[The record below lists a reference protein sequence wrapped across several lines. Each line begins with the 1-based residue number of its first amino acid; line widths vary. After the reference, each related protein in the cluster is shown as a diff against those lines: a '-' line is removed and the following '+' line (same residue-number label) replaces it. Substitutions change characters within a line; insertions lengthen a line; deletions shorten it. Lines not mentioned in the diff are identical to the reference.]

1 MRNTTLS
8 RLALLG
14 LASVSSIAFAA
25 NTVTGEIRFDARF
38 TTSQKTAA
46 DASVADSLQT
56 PDSLFVSRARLD
68 MMGDVAKNWTYGIR
82 LEFDEAEN
90 MQIGLDPS
98 LSVAQASLPTL
109 DQAGLT
115 ANIGAN
121 IARAYVQWSGIDG
134 INIMM
139 GRIGTPD
146 ISSDRLYYKPFIGS
160 YPSNKTI
167 GALVDYSGDH
177 PGFAL
182 DGKAGP
188 VGYSFGVWKQ
198 TDLRKLE
205 TLGAPSTQVGS
216 VTESIATLAAFDD
229 ALIAEPGIAAT
240 NFDAKSL
247 RLGYGG
253 RLSFA
258 NKMNATT
265 SYGVGVGYNQ
275 APLNMPIAI
284 ATVSSFT
291 TGSSGSYVSPIYSI
305 ATFNNLSNFAVD
317 GSAVFGAFQWSLG
330 YESQKLKCD
339 TTQPYG
345 APAQANTVFN
355 QDGKASSFWVEGG
368 YLIMGDSYKFDDS
381 KAVVSGVK
389 LRENQGGLEL
399 VARYGTETRK
409 NVLALVNAVGF
420 NDFSTVTTS
429 EPVTAITPPLVN
441 ANLVNLNASDKY
453 LLLCVDN
460 TAAPGT
466 SGTTLVVSDEK
477 AFEEVASGYAI
488 GLNYYIAENAV
499 IKAEFEQRSNEFNRY
514 YASSVDHDSLNSN
527 SVSTLRLRAD
537 FSF

>member
-46 DASVADSLQT
+46 DASVADSSQK
-56 PDSLFVSRARLD
+56 PDNLFVSRARLD

-82 LEFDEAEN
+82 LEYNESEN

-98 LSVAQASLPTL
+98 LSAAQATLPTL
-109 DQAGLT
+109 DEAGLA

-139 GRIGTPD
+139 GHIGTPD
-146 ISSDRLYYKPFIGS
+146 ISADRLYYKPFIGS
-160 YPSNKTI
+160 YPSNMAI
-167 GALVDYSGDH
+167 GAIVNYSGNH
-177 PGFAL
+177 AGFSL

-205 TLGAPSTQVGS
+205 TLGTDVLAYSSGTQ
-216 VTESIATLAAFDD
+216 TLAGFDD
-229 ALIAEPGIAAT
+229 ALIAAGADIAAS
-240 NFDAKSL
+240 NFDDKSL

-275 APLNMPIAI
+275 APLNMPIAVATMSSYGVTTSSVAPIYTI
-284 ATVSSFT
+284 AT
-291 TGSSGSYVSPIYSI
+291 Y
-305 ATFNNLSNFAVD
+305 NNLSNLAVD
-317 GSAVFGAFQWSLG
+317 GAAVFGAFQLNLG
-330 YESQKLKCD
+330 YQSQKLKSD
-339 TTQPYG
+339 TFQNYG
-345 APAQANTVFN
+345 TLVAAGSVFN
-355 QDGKASSFWVEGG
+355 NDGKASSYWVEGG

-381 KAVVSGVK
+381 KAIVSGVK
-389 LRENQGGLEL
+389 LRDNQAGLEL
-399 VARYGTETRK
+399 VARYGSETRR
-409 NVLALVNAVGF
+409 NVLALVNSVGF
-420 NDFSTVTTS
+420 NDFSTATS
-429 EPVTAITPPLVN
+429 TEPVTASTLAAVN
-441 ANLVNLNASDKY
+441 ANLVSLNSADKY

-460 TAAPGT
+460 TSAPGT
-466 SGTTLVVSDEK
+466 NGTTLVISDEK
-477 AFEEVASGYAI
+477 AFEEVASGFAI

-499 IKAEFEQRSNEFNRY
+499 IKAEYEQRSNEFNRY